1 MPPFLLYVGIWYLIA
16 QLDDPYIDICV
27 LIIILQPR
35 SQRNIVQQCTR
46 NRTPM
51 VNYWLKRTHIYS
63 INLSDSEIVCSTYQW
78 VGIVM
83 KRKKR
88 AFLSNQIVPMGR
100 RPWYIFKLYVL
111 YFYFSVLL
119 YLCILYSLCRSPP
132 LIQARARVVRLE
144 EGGRAPRHGPTCQI
158 GAGFIKVFC
167 ICTNV
172 FSILYVCARYLYNCI
187 TEFCICINVL
197 GICIT
202 LFFLF
207 VPTIQTNPTWQNW
220 DQYYLSFVFYIL
232 VILKQTSDCTYI
244 NI

>member
-1 MPPFLLYVGIWYLIA
+1 
-16 QLDDPYIDICV
+16 
-27 LIIILQPR
+27 
-35 SQRNIVQQCTR
+35 
-46 NRTPM
+46 
-51 VNYWLKRTHIYS
+51 
-63 INLSDSEIVCSTYQW
+63 
-78 VGIVM
+78 M

-172 FSILYVCARYLYNCI
+172 FSILYVCARYLILQQCIQTLCNCI

-197 GICIT
+197 GICIFSFCIHYPDKSSLT
-202 LFFLF
+202 KMGPVLF
-207 VPTIQTNPTWQNW
+207 VICVLYSCHFEA
-220 DQYYLSFVFYIL
+220 DF
-232 VILKQTSDCTYI
+232 
-244 NI
+244 